1 MYTCK
6 LCLHLT
12 SSSLAQVVW
21 SYFYQCT
28 IKERDRENFKEKT
41 GGVEGEEEIGQS
53 ERRRRDGDTS
63 SAHLHVV
70 HVHA

>member
-21 SYFYQCT
+21 SYLYQCT
-28 IKERDRENFKEKT
+28 IKERDRESLGED
-41 GGVEGEEEIGQS
+41 GRVEGEEEIGQS